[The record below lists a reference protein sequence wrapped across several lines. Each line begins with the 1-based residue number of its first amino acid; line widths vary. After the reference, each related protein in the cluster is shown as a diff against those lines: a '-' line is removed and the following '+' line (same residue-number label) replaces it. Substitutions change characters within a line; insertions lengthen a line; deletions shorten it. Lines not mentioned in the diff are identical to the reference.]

1 MRTSI
6 RLCFTALTAALL
18 LSSAVATTSARNLSF
33 SIQNW
38 RVVWSELQFA
48 TNVITIT
55 CRVTLEGTFH
65 NRTLI
70 KSPRALIGYVTAAA
84 VTRPCTGGEAWTANG
99 RESHPRLGTLANTL
113 PWHLTYEGFVG
124 TLPNITEIHLLFRGV
139 KFKIHSVFNTLGL
152 YGDAN
157 DNITGRAV
165 LGGGGIITTLEPI
178 SGRNALRLVD
188 CLGGICPGSGALT
201 NVRPGQVFNPARL
214 RVTLI

>member
-6 RLCFTALTAALL
+6 RLCFAALTAALL

-33 SIQNW
+33 NIQNW

-55 CRVTLEGTFH
+55 CRVTLEGSFH
-65 NRTLI
+65 YRTLI

-84 VTRPCTGGEAWTANG
+84 VTRPCTSGEAWTANG
-99 RESHPRLGTLANTL
+99 RESYPRLGTLANTL

-124 TLPNITEIHLLFRGV
+124 TLPNITEILLLFRGV
-139 KFKIHSVFNTLGL
+139 RFKIHSVFNTLSL

-165 LGGGGIITTLEPI
+165 RAGTLITTLEPI
-178 SGRNALRLVD
+178 SGRNTLRLVA
-188 CLGGICPGSGALT
+188 CLGGICPGSGVLT
-201 NVRPGQVFNPARL
+201 NVRPGQVFNLARL
-214 RVTLI
+214 MVTLI